1 MRIFAPVIVRGE
13 EEKGVRLWEFGKEVY
28 QDFLNMAT
36 DDEIGDYTDIVA
48 GRDYNAMTSVQDVLQ
63 KNTSGR
69 VTDFKKDQAETM
81 FKEKKDV

>member
-1 MRIFAPVIVRGE
+1 
-13 EEKGVRLWEFGKEVY
+13 
-28 QDFLNMAT
+28 
-36 DDEIGDYTDIVA
+36 
-48 GRDYNAMTSVQDVLQ
+48 MTSVQDVLQ

>member
-1 MRIFAPVIVRGE
+1 MVENNGREII
-13 EEKGVRLWEFGKEVY
+13 
-28 QDFLNMAT
+28 AT
-36 DDEIGDYTDIVA
+36 IIDDIVA
-48 GRDYNAMTSVQDVLQ
+48 GRDYNALTSVQDVLQ